1 MRLKKLKI
9 AKYKNLKDIE
19 INFSS
24 NYTIFIGEN
33 GGGKTNILEAISKIF
48 SDLYSNKLGNSFK
61 ENYEI
66 EYEIKNKIVNLK
78 FTKDN
83 NELES
88 KVDSVDIKRTELQ
101 DFLPEHIILLYSGKD
116 KKLEEV
122 YKKMTKNYIDN
133 NLHKIEKVPLRKM
146 LYLTPEY
153 NKILFLNY
161 LKENEEEKTIA
172 NSIEISLKMPI
183 TWGKNK
189 PTKAQGIN
197 GIFENAKGEL
207 KALLKKWGEEVSY
220 EEGKFFFI
228 NNNPNINNNF
238 LKDDDLIDFK
248 TLDLFLLSDI
258 IQDIKIEVN
267 RNIEFDSFSEGQKQ
281 KYMNLALINLFPEK
295 EVLILLD
302 EPDSHLHPKW
312 IREYGIQLNDILE
325 ANKKQHLLYVTHSPL
340 ILGTTNDENIYILK
354 NGKVSECN
362 SETFCNDVN
371 TILAEVMDVKKYTTD
386 IMKHEEIILEALIE
400 NKLFEAKSELEILK
414 NNLRKKGVK
423 NLEDHDL
430 VLELSGM
437 IRRMEL
443 MNELTK

>member
-1 MRLKKLKI
+1 M
-9 AKYKNLKDIE
+9 
-19 INFSS
+19 
-24 NYTIFIGEN
+24 
-33 GGGKTNILEAISKIF
+33 
-48 SDLYSNKLGNSFK
+48 
-61 ENYEI
+61 
-66 EYEIKNKIVNLK
+66 
-78 FTKDN
+78 
-83 NELES
+83 
-88 KVDSVDIKRTELQ
+88 
-101 DFLPEHIILLYSGKD
+101 
-116 KKLEEV
+116 
-122 YKKMTKNYIDN
+122 
-133 NLHKIEKVPLRKM
+133 
-146 LYLTPEY
+146 
-153 NKILFLNY
+153 
-161 LKENEEEKTIA
+161 
-172 NSIEISLKMPI
+172 
-183 TWGKNK
+183 
-189 PTKAQGIN
+189 
-197 GIFENAKGEL
+197 
-207 KALLKKWGEEVSY
+207 SY
-220 EEGKFFFI
+220 EEGKFFFT

-238 LKDDDLIDFK
+238 LKDDDLINFK

-258 IQDIKIEVN
+258 IQDIKIEVD

-312 IREYGIQLNDILE
+312 IREYGVQLNDILE

-354 NGKVSECN
+354 NGKVLECN

-371 TILAEVMDVKKYTTD
+371 TILAEVMDVKKYTSD
-386 IMKHEEIILEALIE
+386 IMTHEEIILEALIE

>member
-9 AKYKNLKDIE
+9 EKYKNLKNIN

-24 NYTIFIGEN
+24 NYSIFIGEN

-48 SDLYSNKLGNSFK
+48 SDLYSNKLGNFFK
-61 ENYEI
+61 ENYEM
-66 EYEIKNKIVNLK
+66 EYEIKTKIVNLK
-78 FTKDN
+78 FTKESN
-83 NELES
+83 KLES
-88 KVDSVDIKRTELQ
+88 KVDSKNIKRDDLK
-101 DFLPEHIILLYSGKD
+101 DYLPEHIILLYSGKD
-116 KKLEEV
+116 KKLEEI
-122 YKKMTKNYIDN
+122 YKEMTKNYLDN
-133 NLHKIEKVPLRKM
+133 NLHKLKKVPLRKM

-161 LKENEEEKTIA
+161 LRENKKEKIKIN
-172 NSIEISLKMPI
+172 NIEISLKIPE
-183 TWGKNK
+183 TWGVNNPNK
-189 PTKAQGIN
+189 TQGVD
-197 GIFENAKGEL
+197 GIFENAKGEV
-207 KALLKKWGEEVSY
+207 KTLLEEWRDQGVYNGES
-220 EEGKFFFI
+220 FFFE
-228 NNNPNINNNF
+228 NSSDNNNF

-258 IQDIKIEVN
+258 IQDINIEVD
-267 RNIEFDSFSEGQKQ
+267 RNIEFDNFSEGQKQ

-295 EVLILLD
+295 EILILLD

-325 ANKKQHLLYVTHSPL
+325 VNKKQHLLYVTHSPL

-371 TILAEVMDVKKYTTD
+371 TILSEVMNVKKYTSD
-386 IMKHEEIILEALIE
+386 IIKYEEIILEALIE
-400 NKLFEAKSELEILK
+400 NKLSEAKFELEVLK
-414 NNLRKKGVK
+414 NLLKKKGIK
-423 NLEDHDL
+423 NPEDHDL

>member
-9 AKYKNLKDIE
+9 VKYKNLKDIE

-48 SDLYSNKLGNSFK
+48 SDLYSNKLGNFFK

-101 DFLPEHIILLYSGKD
+101 DYLPEHIILLYSGKD

-122 YKKMTKNYIDN
+122 YKKMTKSYIDN
-133 NLHKIEKVPLRKM
+133 NLYKLEKVPLRKM

-172 NSIEISLKMPI
+172 NSIEISLKMPT
-183 TWGKNK
+183 TWEKNK

-207 KALLKKWGEEVSY
+207 KVLLEKWGEEVSY
-220 EEGKFFFI
+220 EEGKFFFT

-238 LKDDDLIDFK
+238 LKDDDLINFK

-258 IQDIKIEVN
+258 IQDIKIEVD

-312 IREYGIQLNDILE
+312 IREYGVQLNDILE

-354 NGKVSECN
+354 NGKVLECN

-371 TILAEVMDVKKYTTD
+371 TILAEVMDVKKYTSD
-386 IMKHEEIILEALIE
+386 IMTHEEIILEALIE

>member
-400 NKLFEAKSELEILK
+400 NKLSEAKSELEILK

>member
-9 AKYKNLKDIE
+9 EKYKNLRDIE

-24 NYTIFIGEN
+24 NYSIFIGEN

-61 ENYEI
+61 ENYEM

-78 FTKDN
+78 FTKEN
-83 NELES
+83 NKLES
-88 KVDSVDIKRTELQ
+88 KVDSENIKKDDLK
-101 DFLPEHIILLYSGKD
+101 DYLPEHIILLYSGKD
-116 KKLEEV
+116 KKLEEI

-133 NLHKIEKVPLRKM
+133 NLYKLEKVPLRKM

-161 LKENEEEKTIA
+161 LKENEEKKIIA
-172 NSIEISLKMPI
+172 NNIEIILKIPT

-197 GIFENAKGEL
+197 GIFKNAKGEL
-207 KALLKKWGEEVSY
+207 KALLEKWGEKVSY
-220 EEGKFFFI
+220 EEGKFFFV
-228 NNNPNINNNF
+228 NNNSNINNNF

-258 IQDIKIEVN
+258 IQDIKIEV
-267 RNIEFDSFSEGQKQ
+267 RGNIEFDNFSEGQKQ

-312 IREYGIQLNDILE
+312 IREYGTQLNEILE
-325 ANKKQHLLYVTHSPL
+325 VNKKQHLLYVTHSPL

-371 TILAEVMDVKKYTTD
+371 TILSEVMNVKKYTTD
-386 IMKHEEIILEALIE
+386 IMKHEEIILEALID
-400 NKLFEAKSELEILK
+400 NKLFEAKSELEMLK

>member
-33 GGGKTNILEAISKIF
+33 GGGKTNVLEAISEIF
-48 SDLYSNKLGNSFK
+48 SDLYSNQSGNSFK
-61 ENYEI
+61 KDYEI
-66 EYEIKNKIVNLK
+66 EYEIKDKIVNLK
-78 FTKDN
+78 F
-83 NELES
+83 NEEENRFES
-88 KVDSVDIKRTELQ
+88 KVDSIDIKRTELQ
-101 DFLPEHIILLYSGKD
+101 DYLPENIVLLYSGKD
-116 KKLEEV
+116 KKLEKIYEEMKEE
-122 YKKMTKNYIDN
+122 YKKS
-133 NLHKIEKVPLRKM
+133 NLYSPEVPLRKM
-146 LYLTPEY
+146 LYFTPEY

-161 LKENEEEKTIA
+161 LKENTEEEIIV
-172 NSIEISLKMPI
+172 NNIEIKLKIPT
-183 TWGKNK
+183 TWGRNNPKK
-189 PTKAQGIN
+189 KQGIQ

-207 KALLKKWGEEVSY
+207 KKLLEDWQEKYSEESFY
-220 EEGKFFFI
+220 FT
-228 NNNPNINNNF
+228 NDNSNDNSF
-238 LKDDDLIDFK
+238 LKRDGLIDFK

-312 IREYGIQLNDILE
+312 IREYGAQLNDILE

-386 IMKHEEIILEALIE
+386 IMRHEEIILEALIE